1 MFTSDRIV
9 KQEITPDNIDLDVP
23 KRGMPVTI
31 ITGFLGSGKTTL
43 LNHILQNQLD
53 LKVAVLVNE
62 FGDINIDSQLL
73 VSVDENMME
82 LSNGCICCTI
92 NDGLVDAVYS
102 VLEKGDR
109 IDYMIIE
116 TTGVAD
122 PLPIALTFLGTELQ
136 HLTRLDSILT
146 VVDSEAFTS
155 EHFNSDAAYAQIMY
169 GDIIILNKT
178 DLVAEEK
185 LQELE
190 TYINKTKTKARIL
203 RSHLGVVPLPLILDI
218 QIDQSAIAAA
228 EESSQKT
235 DDHDHGDHTHHHQ
248 GNADA
253 HEHSHDA
260 NCQHDHH
267 DHDHH
272 HHSNHLENDGFI
284 SISFQSDRAF
294 DLDKFQNFL
303 DKQLPIDVFRAKGIL
318 CFANIDN
325 RYVFQLS
332 GKRYE
337 LKTDDRGKALKN
349 QLVIIGRNLH
359 REDLLEKLTDCL
371 V

>member
-1 MFTSDRIV
+1 MTVTPSKANLQTAKTSATDV
-9 KQEITPDNIDLDVP
+9 NVP

-43 LNHILQNQLD
+43 LNHILQTQTN

-102 VLEKGDR
+102 VLERSDR
-109 IDYMIIE
+109 IDYMIVE

-146 VVDSEAFTS
+146 VIDAETFTPQHYNSEAAFS
-155 EHFNSDAAYAQIMY
+155 QITY
-169 GDIIILNKT
+169 GDIMIINKT
-178 DLVAEEK
+178 DLVTPDQ
-185 LQELE
+185 LGELE
-190 TYINKTKTKARIL
+190 NFIRSQKKGARIL
-203 RSHLGVVPLPLILDI
+203 RSQQGIVPLPLILDVGVANL
-218 QIDQSAIAAA
+218 QPP
-228 EESSQKT
+228 QKN
-235 DDHDHGDHTHHHQ
+235 DHHGHHHHDHD
-248 GNADA
+248 
-253 HEHSHDA
+253 
-260 NCQHDHH
+260 DHH
-267 DHDHH
+267 DHHSHH
-272 HHSNHLENDGFI
+272 LDNDGFV

-294 DLDKFQNFL
+294 VLEKFQNFL
-303 DKQLPIDVFRAKGIL
+303 DQQLPMDVFRAKGIL
-318 CFANIDN
+318 NFVNIPN
-325 RYVFQLS
+325 RYIFQLS

-337 LKTDDRGKALKN
+337 LKTDERPAVPT
-349 QLVIIGRNLH
+349 QLVLIGRNLK
-359 REDLLEKLTDCL
+359 EAELQSQLQACL
-371 V
+371 ATST

>member
-1 MFTSDRIV
+1 MQTSDI
-9 KQEITPDNIDLDVP
+9 QTTTEIDIP

-43 LNHILQNQLD
+43 LNHILQNQQD

-73 VSVDENMME
+73 VSVDQDMVE

-109 IDYMIIE
+109 IDYLVVE

-146 VVDSEAFTS
+146 VIDAESFTPEHYNSEAAFS
-155 EHFNSDAAYAQIMY
+155 QIMY

-178 DLVAEEK
+178 DLASEAKVAELEAYLGEK
-185 LQELE
+185 
-190 TYINKTKTKARIL
+190 KSGARML
-203 RSHLGVVPLPLILDI
+203 RSQHGIVPLPLILDVNLANT
-218 QIDQSAIAAA
+218 DLANPEQS
-228 EESSQKT
+228 S
-235 DDHDHGDHTHHHQ
+235 HDH
-248 GNADA
+248 
-253 HEHSHDA
+253 HEH
-260 NCQHDHH
+260 HDHH
-267 DHDHH
+267 DHHEHEHH
-272 HHSNHLENDGFI
+272 HHSHHLENDGFV
-284 SISFQSDRAF
+284 SVSFQSDRAF
-294 DLDKFQNFL
+294 DLDKFQHFL
-303 DKQLPIDVFRAKGIL
+303 DKQLPVDVFRAKGIL
-318 CFANIDN
+318 WFAGIEN

-337 LKTDDRGKALKN
+337 LKTEEQLKPLTN
-349 QLVIIGRNLH
+349 QLVLIGRNLDSS
-359 REDLLEKLTDCL
+359 ELQNKLTGCL